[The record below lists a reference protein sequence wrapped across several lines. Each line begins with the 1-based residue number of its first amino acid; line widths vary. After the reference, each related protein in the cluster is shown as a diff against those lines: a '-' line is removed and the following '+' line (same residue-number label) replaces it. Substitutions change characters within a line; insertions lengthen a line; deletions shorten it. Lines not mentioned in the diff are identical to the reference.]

1 MSYSRTFVDCCRLR
15 KFKRLR
21 STQNQ
26 TAVLNVVIGLLLN
39 IFRHYIA
46 EDQRDWD
53 EWVAYVYNVTTH
65 RATGYSP
72 FELLFGHRARI
83 PSVLRAQPTPRYN
96 YDDYVSELKG
106 RLQSAHAI
114 ARENLLQ
121 SKERSKVD
129 YGKKTVYIAPHV
141 GDKVLLFDE
150 SVRRG
155 RSRKLSVQWVGPYV
169 VLAADGVNATIKRGR
184 STIKVHVNRL
194 RPFFRTDWANNHHPV
209 NGNAE

>member
-1 MSYSRTFVDCCRLR
+1 M
-15 KFKRLR
+15 
-21 STQNQ
+21 
-26 TAVLNVVIGLLLN
+26 TAFHPESNCSLERGHKVIVEYL
-39 IFRHYIA
+39 RHYIA
-46 EDQRDWD
+46 EDQCDWD
-53 EWVAYVYNVTTH
+53 EWVAYATYVYNVTTH

-114 ARENLLQ
+114 ARKTLLQ

-129 YGKKTVYIAPHV
+129 YDKKVVHITPHV

-155 RSRKLSVQWVGPYV
+155 RSRKLSAQWVGPYV
-169 VLAADGVNATIKRGR
+169 VLAADGVNTTIKRVC
-184 STIKVHVNRL
+184 SMVKVHVNRL
-194 RPFFRTDWANNHHPV
+194 KPFF
-209 NGNAE
+209 